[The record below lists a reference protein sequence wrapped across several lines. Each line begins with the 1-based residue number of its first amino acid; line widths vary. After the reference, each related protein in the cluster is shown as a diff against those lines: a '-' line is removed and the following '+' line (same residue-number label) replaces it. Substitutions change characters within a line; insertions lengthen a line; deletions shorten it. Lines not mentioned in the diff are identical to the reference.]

1 MPGIFTLFS
10 KSHSLKTGAI
20 VIGVFSILSKLL
32 GLFRYSLIASR
43 FGTGVVADSYMAA
56 FRIPD
61 FIYNAVVF
69 GALSVAFIPVFLDLY
84 EKGKKREDQPRDLSV
99 EPTEEGIG
107 SVNVDF
113 QAQIAS
119 LFSIP
124 FKAFKKRSITKESF
138 SELHFE
144 LINAMLTILSL
155 AVSTVA
161 VIAWIFASSIVPRL
175 VPGFSS
181 ESVALTISMTRV
193 MLLSP
198 IIFCVSNI
206 IGSVLQ
212 AFQRFTFFA
221 LAPVCYNLGII
232 FGILVLYPLLGPI
245 GLAWGVVFGSFL
257 HLLVQLPPF
266 AETGFR
272 FRFTFGSRRAGV
284 HRVLKAMIPRA
295 LALSAQQV
303 NQLTN
308 TFLAS
313 ALPAGSVVVFYNAY
327 DLETL
332 PVSFIAV
339 SLAVASFPVLG
350 GLFAQKKYDD
360 FRRVFRSS
368 LEHILRIMVPLMIF
382 LILLRAQAV
391 RLTLGYGLYNWADT
405 VRTLQIFA
413 ILSSSLIPQSVIP
426 LFARALYARE
436 KTAAPVITS
445 LIAIGTNIASA
456 FLLTPFYGL
465 AGLAL
470 AFSASS
476 FLHAFILAVLAERE
490 IHGSLFCREFLISV
504 LRFSIAA
511 IFSGIMLYTA
521 LHIAAALIGTSHVW
535 SLSLQTLIAFSIGS
549 GSYVLLL
556 WIFGDRV
563 VNTIIK
569 KRLGL

>member
-138 SELHFE
+138 FELHFE

-155 AVSTVA
+155 SITRVA

-245 GLAWGVVFGSFL
+245 GLAW
-257 HLLVQLPPF
+257 
-266 AETGFR
+266 R
-272 FRFTFGSRRAGV
+272 
-284 HRVLKAMIPRA
+284 
-295 LALSAQQV
+295 
-303 NQLTN
+303 
-308 TFLAS
+308 
-313 ALPAGSVVVFYNAY
+313 VVVFYNAY

-368 LEHILRIMVPLMIF
+368 LEHILRIMVPLMFF

-413 ILSSSLIPQSVIP
+413 ILSASLIPQSVIP